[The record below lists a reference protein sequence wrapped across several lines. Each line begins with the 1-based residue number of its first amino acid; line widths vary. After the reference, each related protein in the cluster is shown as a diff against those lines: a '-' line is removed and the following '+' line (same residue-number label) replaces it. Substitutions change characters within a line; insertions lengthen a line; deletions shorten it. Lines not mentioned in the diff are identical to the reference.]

1 MKRRPCPSCPWRVS
15 TKTSDIPGGALD
27 HNKARSFMEPTSF
40 KAMGCH
46 LGAPEPGTP
55 TSIPCAG
62 FVLQVGTANLGI
74 RVALMRGWFKLS
86 DFTTDAPLH
95 PTMEAMMAAH
105 PHQDSP

>member
-27 HNKARSFMEPTSF
+27 HNKARAFMEPTSF

-62 FVLQVGTANLGI
+62 FVLQVGGANLGI
-74 RVALMRGWFKLS
+74 RVALLRGWFKLLRLHHGRAAPPDHGS
-86 DFTTDAPLH
+86 DDGRT
-95 PTMEAMMAAH
+95 PT
-105 PHQDSP
+105 P